1 MYNPFDLGAIRDELM
16 ADLNPLIGY
25 IVDQVRDQ
33 GGSLNKTAL
42 VKLVY
47 LVDLEHYRSYG
58 KRATE
63 INWMFHHYG
72 PYEREL
78 DRAISSNPYVD
89 MDGDR
94 RTGYRFSTSGS
105 ESQNAHRNFSAQYER
120 ATQLTV
126 DKVLRQWGLEP
137 LNVILDYVYFE
148 TEPMQNVERGDYLD
162 FSSVVRIDRT
172 LNRSIEIELPE
183 GHSEELRAR
192 WEQQKEERRKQ
203 PPAQPVYV
211 PYNEVTEEGFRV
223 RAERERMPWLENVP
237 NGTRVNGP
245 SRGTS
250 T

>member
-1 MYNPFDLGAIRDELM
+1 MYNLFDLGAIRDELM
-16 ADLNPLIGY
+16 ADIKPLIGY

-33 GGSLNKTAL
+33 GGSVSKTAL

-47 LVDLEHYRSYG
+47 LIDLEHYRRYG
-58 KRATE
+58 ERVTDV
-63 INWMFHHYG
+63 NWIFHHYG

-78 DRAISSNPYVD
+78 DRAISSNPYVV

-94 RTGYRFSTSGS
+94 RGYSFRTTEGDWRNIHRRFND
-105 ESQNAHRNFSAQYER
+105 EFNR
-120 ATQLTV
+120 ATVLTAN
-126 DKVLRQWGLEP
+126 KVIEQWGMQP

-148 TEPMQNVERGDYLD
+148 TEPMQNVERGDSLD
-162 FSSVVRIDRT
+162 FSSVARIDRT
-172 LNRSIEIELPE
+172 INKSKEIRLPE
-183 GHSEELRAR
+183 GQSEELRAR
-192 WEQQKEERRKQ
+192 WEKQKEELRKQ

-223 RAERERMPWLENVP
+223 MADRERMPWLDNIP

-245 SRGTS
+245 NRGTS